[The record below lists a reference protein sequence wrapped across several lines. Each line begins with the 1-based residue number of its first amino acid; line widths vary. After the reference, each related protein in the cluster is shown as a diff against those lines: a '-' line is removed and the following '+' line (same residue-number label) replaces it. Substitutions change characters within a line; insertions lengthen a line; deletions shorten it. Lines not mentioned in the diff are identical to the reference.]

1 MGNPNRRALG
11 SHSSSLAKAPKNPPH
26 PQVASKAESAAAS
39 SAAAI
44 VPPPPH
50 PAQPEAKKS
59 ALRPDSAPFVPNVT
73 NGKFNTFGVYVA
85 QDASGKFANPASIAP
100 THQLVHET
108 NVSQAVKG
116 TFATLGSASSP
127 QPANVV
133 QGTNGTFANQ
143 RVQDAIRTMPP
154 PQHRLQHP
162 LPPRPPPV
170 ASMATPAASTALIAA
185 HPLAVTTSRRPYV
198 TVERKEKSLRE
209 IVITS
214 SGVFRNAH
222 MKSTRYFPDGQ
233 TFVTFHDEFD
243 PQKYDFVAFFRTG
256 MNRHQQA
263 EFLRGNGVEIIVE
276 MDPLMAMAE
285 PEGKGKGK
293 ATLAQITAQESTA
306 TVIDSIKLMG
316 PDFGRMVQKL
326 TITLN
331 FIEPADRTQ
340 IGVPV
345 GPQQESPAFKF
356 IEELVKELHNFE
368 GSLKSVTINLGVP
381 QTNEKPFTMPQVMF
395 MLPFYDLGFVDWVCC
410 FSHFLTYETHMC
422 EVANY
427 DI

>member
-11 SHSSSLAKAPKNPPH
+11 SHSLPSAKAPKNPPH
-26 PQVASKAESAAAS
+26 PQVASKVESAVAS
-39 SAAAI
+39 SATVI

-59 ALRPDSAPFVPNVT
+59 ALRPDSAPFIPNAT
-73 NGKFNTFGVYVA
+73 NGKFNTFGRYIA
-85 QDASGKFANPASIAP
+85 QDVSGTFANPASIAYP
-100 THQLVHET
+100 HQPVHAT
-108 NVSQAVKG
+108 NVAEAVNG
-116 TFATLGSASSP
+116 TYVTPGPAPSLHATNVAQGGSSTFAS
-127 QPANVV
+127 QP
-133 QGTNGTFANQ
+133 
-143 RVQDAIRTMPP
+143 VQDAIRTMPP
-154 PQHRLQHP
+154 PPRPLQHP

-170 ASMATPAASTALIAA
+170 ASMAPLATSTALITA

-198 TVERKEKSLRE
+198 TVERKEKAFRE

-243 PQKYDFVAFFRTG
+243 PQKYDFVAFFRRG
-256 MNRHQQA
+256 INKQQQA

-285 PEGKGKGK
+285 PEGKGKSK
-293 ATLAQITAQESTA
+293 ATLAHIMAPEPTA

-326 TITLN
+326 TVTLN

-395 MLPFYDLGFVDWVCC
+395 VLPFYDLGFVDWVCC
-410 FSHFLTYETHMC
+410 FFHFLTYETHMC
-422 EVANY
+422 KVANY
-427 DI
+427 NI